1 MTAAEEP
8 QADHPFDSA
17 AVRPAAPLRPARRR
31 ATDEVEHLTRE
42 ERKAR
47 GAAARVV
54 TPRSSLAHVGAGVDR
69 PDPIDLL
76 IGQGES
82 RVPELVPL
90 RYGRMSSSAFAF
102 YRGAALI
109 MASDLAS
116 APDSGLEV
124 QLCGDAHMSNFGLYG
139 TPERRLLFDLNDFD
153 ETLPG
158 PFEWD
163 VKRLVASVEVAARS
177 IGVPDK
183 ERHKMI
189 MGVARAYRE
198 AMADFATKTE
208 IDVWYARVDV
218 DDFLG
223 VYMAQLNKGQAKRT
237 ASAVAKART
246 RDHLQ
251 SVGKLTELVDG
262 RRRLISDPPLITTLE
277 EMLGEDG
284 AVEFANRLSELVR
297 AYRATLQ
304 PDRRHLL
311 EQYRVIDMARKVVG
325 VGSVG
330 TRAWILLLQGV
341 DENDLLILQAKEAQ
355 ASVLEQFLG
364 SSEYT
369 QSGQRVVE
377 GQRLMQA
384 ASDALLGWQRTHGID
399 GVVRDFYL
407 RQLRDWKGSATIE
420 TMVPSGMAR
429 YSELCAWTLAR
440 AHARSGDRVA
450 IAAYLGTSKAADE
463 AFATFAVEYADRTEQ
478 DHALLLDAIASG
490 RVLAIQGV

>member
-1 MTAAEEP
+1 MSAIQEP
-8 QADHPFDSA
+8 QPVDAG
-17 AVRPAAPLRPARRR
+17 AVRPAAPLQATRRR
-31 ATDEVEHLTRE
+31 AADHVEHLTRE
-42 ERKAR
+42 ERRAR
-47 GAAARVV
+47 GAAARVL
-54 TPRSSLAHVGAGVDR
+54 TPRSALALAGGGDKR

-76 IGQGES
+76 MGQGRV

-90 RYGRMSSSAFAF
+90 RYGRMALSAFAF

-116 APDSGLEV
+116 TPNSGLEV

-163 VKRLVASVEVAARS
+163 VKRLVASIEIAARGN
-177 IGVPDK
+177 GVARKD
-183 ERHKMI
+183 RRQI
-189 MGVARAYRE
+189 VVGAARAYRE
-198 AMADFATKTE
+198 AMRDFATKTE
-208 IDVWYARVDV
+208 LDVWYARVDV
-218 DDFLG
+218 DTFMG
-223 VYMAQLNKGQAKRT
+223 EYASQFTKTQAKRT
-237 ASAVAKART
+237 QSMIAKARS

-251 SVGKLTELVDG
+251 SVGKLTTVVGG
-262 RRRLISDPPLITTLE
+262 RRRLISDPPLVTTLDE
-277 EMLGEDG
+277 LLGPLG
-284 AVEFANRLSELVR
+284 ARDFAERLAELVR
-297 AYRATLQ
+297 SYRSTLQ

-311 EQYRVIDMARKVVG
+311 EQYHVVDMARKVVG

-330 TRAWILLLQGV
+330 TRAWILLLQGI
-341 DENDLLILQAKEAQ
+341 DEDDLLILQAKEAQ

-364 SSEYT
+364 ASEYT
-369 QSGQRVVE
+369 QAGQRVVE

-384 ASDALLGWQRTHGID
+384 ASDAMLGWQRTHGID
-399 GVVRDFYL
+399 GVERDFYL
-407 RQLRDWKGSATIE
+407 RQLRDWKGSADIE
-420 TMVPSGMAR
+420 SMQPQGMAR

-450 IAAYLGTSKAADE
+450 IAAYLGTSKTADE
-463 AFATFAVEYADRTEQ
+463 AFATFAAEYADRTEG

-490 RVLAIQGV
+490 RVQATTGV